1 MPYKDPEKQKLA
13 QARYYQE
20 NKTSLRL
27 EQNGQRSK
35 LRLLIEQ
42 AKSVPCVDCDIPY
55 PTYMMD
61 FDHCRGTKSFT
72 ISSQLST
79 KNPTKQRLLDE
90 IAKCDVVC
98 ANCHRHRT
106 RMRQTGKPAPR
117 KSR

>member
-20 NKTSLRL
+20 NKTRLRL
-27 EQNGQRSK
+27 EQKNQRSK
-35 LRLLIEQ
+35 LRRLIEEL
-42 AKSVPCVDCDIPY
+42 KSVPCTDCGILY
-55 PTYMMD
+55 PTYIMD

-72 ISSQLST
+72 ISVHLST
-79 KNPTKQRLLDE
+79 KNPTESTLRAE

-106 RMRQTGKPAPR
+106 WMRQTGKPI
-117 KSR
+117 KIVGE